1 MFNAAASSAQHHKH
15 AVIGCS
21 KCSAPRVT
29 MLCSGPMW
37 APGRCS
43 SLPPACAGAPIMML
57 VLHVHALELRLRFG
71 LALLFDIG
79 ALWGFMADGGTFS

>member
-1 MFNAAASSAQHHKH
+1 
-15 AVIGCS
+15 
-21 KCSAPRVT
+21 
-29 MLCSGPMW
+29 
-37 APGRCS
+37 
-43 SLPPACAGAPIMML
+43 MML